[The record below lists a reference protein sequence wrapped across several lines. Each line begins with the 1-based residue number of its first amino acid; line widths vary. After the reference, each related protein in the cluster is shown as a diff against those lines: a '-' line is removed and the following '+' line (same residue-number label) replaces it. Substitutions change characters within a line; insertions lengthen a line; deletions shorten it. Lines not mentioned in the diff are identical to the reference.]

1 MDLNVPLHVI
11 GVVRTNHAELE
22 STPIQASINR
32 AEQGTIELGDAYSA
46 GLDGLA
52 DFAYA
57 WMLTWLHQSDD
68 PANDPDMTRMPFLL
82 RKQGRKIGLFATRAP
97 RRVNSIGLSLIQIL
111 GVTGSSVRF
120 AGVDVID
127 GTPVIDI
134 KPYVTRFDRPP
145 GDPHCGWYDDVAIE
159 QGVTPAK
166 LDPPAP

>member
-1 MDLNVPLHVI
+1 MDLNVPLHAI
-11 GVVRTNHAELE
+11 GVVRSDYTELD
-22 STPIQASINR
+22 STPIQAAINR
-32 AEQGTIELGDAYSA
+32 ARHGRIELGDAYKG

-68 PANDPDMTRMPFLL
+68 RANDPDMSRMPFLL
-82 RKQGRKIGLFATRAP
+82 RRQGRRIGLFATRSP
-97 RRVNSIGLSLIQIL
+97 RRVNPIGLSLIQIL
-111 GVTGSSVRF
+111 GVTGSSVSF

-159 QGVTPAK
+159 EGVTQASLGRP
-166 LDPPAP
+166 DQ